1 MVEKIKRSIYI
12 GMKFQKPMS
21 ESQIVAIDKSG
32 FRYKTG
38 VSSSAYI
45 KFSDFERAQEEL
57 QKNGLISK
65 AWFKEA
71 FGEEAR
77 KKASNFTTI
86 GAIFEI
92 FDMVYYEK
100 RTYKLNKCN

>member
-1 MVEKIKRSIYI
+1 MVEKIKRNIYI

-21 ESQIVAIDKSG
+21 ESQIIAIDKLG

-38 VSSSAYI
+38 ISSSAYI
-45 KFSDFERAQEEL
+45 KFSDFQKAEQELNE
-57 QKNGLISK
+57 KGYISK
-65 AWFKEA
+65 AWFNHTFDKEA
-71 FGEEAR
+71 K

-86 GAIFEI
+86 GGVFEF

-100 RTYKLNKCN
+100 RVYKLK